1 MNIILHDNGLHLRF
15 APLTLTR
22 PVGDLRWGIMTNA
35 ERWESWIPEATIS
48 FQTEE
53 YLSKK
58 FPRLDGE
65 HTVEVN
71 AAIIPNE
78 VIAAA
83 VILLEENQVL
93 VSGDT
98 WIARRNTSGNLS
110 ALEVVKFTEDHPI
123 ELRHRWDLFQLNDE
137 VLVADYFLLTGG
149 LESEPLSS
157 TNLVIGDPEL
167 IFLEEGATVEGATL
181 NTTNGPIY
189 IGEHAE
195 VMEGALIRGPF
206 ALCEHAGVKMGA
218 KIYGAT
224 TIGPYCKV
232 GGEISNCVFQAY
244 SNKGHDGFLGN
255 SLVGEWC
262 NFGADSNTS
271 NLKNNYSLIRS
282 WSYEESNEVET
293 GLQFMGVCMGDHSKC
308 AINTMLNTATVIGV
322 SCNIFGGGFPKK
334 FIPSFSWGG
343 EAGFEKFDLK
353 RAKDAA
359 NAMMMRRGIE
369 LTEGDHA
376 IFDYLAKDE
385 L

>member
-22 PVGDLRWGIMTNA
+22 PVGDLRWGIMTNV
-35 ERWESWIPEATIS
+35 ERWESWIPEATVS

-58 FPRLDGE
+58 FPRIDGE

-71 AAIIPNE
+71 AAIVPTE

-83 VILLEENQVL
+83 VVLLEENQIL

-98 WIARRNTSGNLS
+98 WIARRGS
-110 ALEVVKFTEDHPI
+110 ADQKVVFAESHPI
-123 ELRHRWDLFQLNDE
+123 ELKQRWDLFQINDE
-137 VLVADYFLLTGG
+137 VLVADFYLLTAGRD
-149 LESEPLSS
+149 SEPLSD
-157 TNLVIGDPEL
+157 TNLVIGDPNL

-181 NTTNGPIY
+181 NTTGGPIY
-189 IGEHAE
+189 VGEDAE
-195 VMEGALIRGPF
+195 IMEGSLIRGPF
-206 ALCEHAGVKMGA
+206 ALCEHAAVKMGA

-255 SLVGEWC
+255 SLIGEWC
-262 NFGADSNTS
+262 NLGADSNTS

-308 AINTMLNTATVIGV
+308 AINTMFNTATVVGV

-343 EAGFEKFDLK
+343 GDGFESFELK

-359 NAMMMRRGIE
+359 NAMMNRRGIQME
-369 LTEGDHA
+369 KADLE
-376 IFDYLAKDE
+376 IFDFLGKD
-385 L
+385 

>member
-1 MNIILHDNGLHLRF
+1 MHIILHDNGLHLRF

-22 PVGDLRWGIMTNA
+22 PVGDLRCGILTNK
-35 ERWESWIPEATIS
+35 ERWQKWIPEAIVS
-48 FQTEE
+48 FHTEE

-58 FPRLDGE
+58 FPRIDGE
-65 HTVEVN
+65 QAVEVN
-71 AAIIPNE
+71 AAVIPNE

-83 VILLEENQVL
+83 VVLLEDNQVL
-93 VSGDT
+93 ISEGT
-98 WIARRNTSGNLS
+98 WIARRGNAS
-110 ALEVVKFTEDHPI
+110 EHVKFADAHPI
-123 ELRHRWDLFQLNDE
+123 ELKQRWDVFQLNDE

-149 LESEPLSS
+149 RESQELSE
-157 TNLVIGDPEL
+157 TNTVIGDEAF
-167 IFLEEGATVEGATL
+167 IFLEEGASVEGTFL

-189 IGEHAE
+189 IGKDAE
-195 VMEGALIRGPF
+195 IMEGALIRGPF

-218 KIYGAT
+218 KIYGPT
-224 TIGPYCKV
+224 TVGPYCKV

-282 WSYEESNEVET
+282 WSYEENKEIET

-308 AINTMLNTATVIGV
+308 AINTMFNTATVVGV
-322 SCNIFGGGFPKK
+322 STNVFGGGFPDK

-343 EAGFEKFDLK
+343 AEGFTAFNLNK
-353 RAKDAA
+353 AKEAA
-359 NAMMMRRGIE
+359 NAMMQRRGLE

-376 IFDYLAKDE
+376 IFDHLSGRK
-385 L
+385 

>member
-1 MNIILHDNGLHLRF
+1 MHIILHDNGLHLRF

-22 PVGDLRWGIMTNA
+22 PVGDLRCGILTNK
-35 ERWESWIPEATIS
+35 ERWEKWIPEATVS

-58 FPRLDGE
+58 FPRIDGE
-65 HTVEVN
+65 QTVEVN

-83 VILLEENQVL
+83 VVLLEENQVL
-93 VSGDT
+93 LSGET
-98 WIARRNTSGNLS
+98 WIARRGNASEHL
-110 ALEVVKFTEDHPI
+110 KFSDAHPI
-123 ELRHRWDLFQLNDE
+123 ELKQRWDLFQLNDE

-149 LESEPLSS
+149 RDSQELSD
-157 TNLVIGDPEL
+157 TNTVIGDQAF
-167 IFLEEGATVEGATL
+167 IFLEEGATVEGAFL

-189 IGEHAE
+189 VAKDAE
-195 VMEGALIRGPF
+195 IMEGSLIRGPF

-218 KIYGAT
+218 KIYGPT

-232 GGEISNCVFQAY
+232 GGEITNCIFQSY

-255 SLVGEWC
+255 SLIGEWC

-282 WSYEESNEVET
+282 WSYEENKEIET

-308 AINTMLNTATVIGV
+308 AINTMFNTATVVGV
-322 SCNIFGGGFPKK
+322 SANIFGGGFPAK

-343 EAGFEKFDLK
+343 SEGFTTFDLK
-353 RAKDAA
+353 KAKEAV
-359 NAMMMRRGIE
+359 NAMMNRRGLE

-376 IFDYLAKDE
+376 IFDYLFG
-385 L
+385 

>member
-58 FPRLDGE
+58 FPRIDGE

-71 AAIIPNE
+71 AAIIPTE
-78 VIAAA
+78 VVAAA
-83 VILLEENQVL
+83 VVLLEDNQVL
-93 VSGDT
+93 VSSDT
-98 WIARRNTSGNLS
+98 WIARRGKAT
-110 ALEVVKFTEDHPI
+110 EQIRFTDEHPI
-123 ELRHRWDLFQLNDE
+123 ELIQRWDLFQRNDE

-149 LESEPLSS
+149 MESEPLSE
-157 TNLVIGDPEL
+157 TNLVIGDPSL
-167 IFLEEGATVEGATL
+167 IFLEEGAVVEGATL
-181 NTTNGPIY
+181 NTTGGPIY
-189 IGEHAE
+189 IGENAE
-195 VMEGALIRGPF
+195 VMEGSLIRGPF
-206 ALCEHAGVKMGA
+206 ALCENAGVKMGS

-255 SLVGEWC
+255 SVIGEWC

-308 AINTMLNTATVIGV
+308 AINTMFNTATVVGV
-322 SCNIFGGGFPKK
+322 SSNIFGGGFPKK

-343 EAGFEKFDLK
+343 SEGFEKFDLK

-359 NAMMMRRGIE
+359 NAMMKRRDLE
-369 LTEGDHA
+369 LSEGDHQ
-376 IFDYLAKDE
+376 IFDHLFEK
-385 L
+385 

>member
-58 FPRLDGE
+58 FPRIEGE

-71 AAIIPNE
+71 AAIVPNE

-83 VILLEENQVL
+83 VILLEDDQVL

-98 WIARRNTSGNLS
+98 WIARRGKAT
-110 ALEVVKFTEDHPI
+110 EKVKFAEEHPI
-123 ELRHRWDLFQLNDE
+123 ELKERWDLFQRNDE

-149 LESEPLSS
+149 IESEPLSD
-157 TNLVIGDPEL
+157 TNLVIGDPSL
-167 IFLEEGATVEGATL
+167 IFLDEGAVVEGATL
-181 NTTNGPIY
+181 NTTGGPIY
-189 IGEHAE
+189 IGENAE
-195 VMEGALIRGPF
+195 VMEGSLIRGPF
-206 ALCEHAGVKMGA
+206 ALCEHAGVKMGS

-224 TIGPYCKV
+224 TIGPHCKV
-232 GGEISNCVFQAY
+232 GGEITNCVFQAY

-255 SLVGEWC
+255 SVVGEWC

-308 AINTMLNTATVIGV
+308 AINTMFNTATVVGV

-343 EAGFEKFDLK
+343 SEGFEKFDLQK
-353 RAKDAA
+353 AKEAA
-359 NAMMMRRGIE
+359 NAMMKRRDLE
-369 LTEGDHA
+369 LTDGDHA
-376 IFDYLAKDE
+376 IFDYLFSE
-385 L
+385 

>member
-58 FPRLDGE
+58 FPRIEGE

-71 AAIIPNE
+71 AAIIPTE
-78 VIAAA
+78 VVAAA
-83 VILLEENQVL
+83 VVLLEDNQVL

-98 WIARRNTSGNLS
+98 WIARRGNAS
-110 ALEVVKFTEDHPI
+110 EQIRFTEEHPI
-123 ELRHRWDLFQLNDE
+123 ELTQRWDLFQKNDE

-149 LESEPLSS
+149 MESEPLSE
-157 TNLVIGDPEL
+157 TNLVIGDPSL
-167 IFLEEGATVEGATL
+167 IFLEEGAVVEGATL
-181 NTTNGPIY
+181 NTTGGPIY
-189 IGEHAE
+189 IGENAE
-195 VMEGALIRGPF
+195 IMEGSLIRGPF
-206 ALCEHAGVKMGA
+206 ALCENAGVKMGS

-232 GGEISNCVFQAY
+232 GGEISNCVFQAF

-255 SLVGEWC
+255 SVIGEWC

-308 AINTMLNTATVIGV
+308 AINTMFNTATVVGV
-322 SCNIFGGGFPKK
+322 SSNIFGGGFPKK

-343 EAGFEKFDLK
+343 SEGFEKFDLK

-359 NAMMMRRGIE
+359 NAMMKRRDLE
-369 LTEGDHA
+369 LSEGDHQ
-376 IFDYLAKDE
+376 IFDHLFEK
-385 L
+385 